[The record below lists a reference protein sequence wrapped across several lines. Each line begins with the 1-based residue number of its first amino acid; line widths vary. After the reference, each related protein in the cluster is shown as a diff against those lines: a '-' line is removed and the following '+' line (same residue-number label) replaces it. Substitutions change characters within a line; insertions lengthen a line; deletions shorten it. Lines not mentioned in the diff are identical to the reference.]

1 MVTAREAAAVSMCIT
16 WCNAKRRTWLL
27 VKTTPKPAP
36 RSKNVLKKQ
45 TEVTE
50 FHPALSKGS
59 GAATA
64 CSYSYR
70 VAFNSNTVFHYWG
83 NKCGRKQRTDTEK
96 QNRGR
101 K

>member
-1 MVTAREAAAVSMCIT
+1 MVIVRGAAAVSMCIT
-16 WCNAKRRTWLL
+16 WCNANRRTWLL

-36 RSKNVLKKQ
+36 CSKKLLKKQ
-45 TEVTE
+45 TEVAE
-50 FHPALSKGS
+50 FHPVLSKGS

-64 CSYSYR
+64 RSYSYR
-70 VAFNSNTVFHYWG
+70 VAFNSITVFHYWG

-96 QNRGR
+96 QNMSR

>member
-1 MVTAREAAAVSMCIT
+1 MVTVRGAAAVSTCIT
-16 WCNAKRRTWLL
+16 WCNAKRRTRLL

-36 RSKNVLKKQ
+36 RSENVLRKPA
-45 TEVTE
+45 EVTE
-50 FHPALSKGS
+50 FHPALSKRS
-59 GAATA
+59 GTATA

-70 VAFNSNTVFHYWG
+70 VAFSSNTVFHYWG